1 MSSANPIS
9 VFLSKIPQQ
18 RLQRSLGI
26 VVYCSSMLCI
36 HKCTSRTHE
45 WRGALHGSYEKLSIR
60 CTSRDEKMRKTSN
73 VIDKRVK
80 LPQNRYDF
88 AIRRRN
94 FRVLSLSEFKT
105 SKFILVEHFQS
116 HNHYVLRDRER
127 GLSASKFLTFM
138 Q

>member
-1 MSSANPIS
+1 M
-9 VFLSKIPQQ
+9 VH
-18 RLQRSLGI
+18 
-26 VVYCSSMLCI
+26 CSSMLCI
-36 HKCTSRTHE
+36 HKCTGRTHG

-127 GLSASKFLTFM
+127 ERT
-138 Q
+138 